1 MSLTCKVRVLV
12 TTYKRHSFYIL
23 SFENR
28 KYFLDIVT
36 TSVYNKKRFLMFMNG
51 IRQHWENPLYAANLF
66 AGIVCLITTNV
77 THPTISILSET
88 KKDI

>member
-1 MSLTCKVRVLV
+1 MFT
-12 TTYKRHSFYIL
+12 I
-23 SFENR
+23 
-28 KYFLDIVT
+28 
-36 TSVYNKKRFLMFMNG
+36 KKRFLMFMNG

>member
-1 MSLTCKVRVLV
+1 MSLQQMFTK
-12 TTYKRHSFYIL
+12 
-23 SFENR
+23 
-28 KYFLDIVT
+28 KYM
-36 TSVYNKKRFLMFMNG
+36 SLMFMNG
-51 IRQHWENPLYAANLF
+51 IRQHWEHPLYAANLF